1 MIFIFLNYFKIQSIK
16 KILLICQPCYTMA
29 VGSRSSDGSRSGRS
43 GSRRSGGND
52 TGSLRR
58 CSSSGGSSSGSGS
71 GSSGR
76 TAAAAPAM
84 SSIKFN
90 MYAKKFEFVKNMKIY
105 MLKKIR

>member
-1 MIFIFLNYFKIQSIK
+1 
-16 KILLICQPCYTMA
+16 MA

-58 CSSSGGSSSGSGS
+58 WSSSGGSSSGSGS

-76 TAAAAPAM
+76 IAAAAPAM

-90 MYAKKFEFVKNMKIY
+90 MYAKKFEFVKNIY
-105 MLKKIR
+105 VQKK

>member
-1 MIFIFLNYFKIQSIK
+1 MEFIFLIYFKIQSIK
-16 KILLICQPCYTMA
+16 KILLICQRCYTMA

-71 GSSGR
+71 GSSGK

-84 SSIKFN
+84 LLNLICIQRNLNLS
-90 MYAKKFEFVKNMKIY
+90 
-105 MLKKIR
+105 KKILKY

>member
-1 MIFIFLNYFKIQSIK
+1 MIYIFLIYFKIQSIK
-16 KILLICQPCYTMA
+16 KILLICQRCYTMA

-43 GSRRSGGND
+43 GSRRSGGSD

-71 GSSGR
+71 GSSGK

-84 SSIKFN
+84 SSKLNLICIQRN
-90 MYAKKFEFVKNMKIY
+90 LNLSKKY
-105 MLKKIR
+105 